1 MSIHYTYNHQH
12 PSFGKHSNSVPTAQL
27 AATDNAG
34 HADHW
39 AILATDIAD
48 KLPSWLS
55 QTLEHAAIPHA
66 LSSCK
71 SDGDFLLIETPHT
84 CHIKQIFELNE
95 GRPHKIVNMFPAVNS
110 PYGLP
115 CSIQEVTVCQD
126 SQDAVLR
133 LNTAD
138 GTSIYAFDTLYA
150 INNGCYQTNTLY
162 YVNFSAW
169 AYDFNKSREDETILV
184 DDPKAIRYHRAFND
198 IVAKNNGDI
207 PADID
212 EQIKAWQPDT
222 TEPLA
227 PVEINLGHSC
237 IYLFGET
244 FGQEDDA
251 WVQGQ
256 VLGKSYSQFFDIDIT
271 LFDVVVLREHEAKP
285 FVIRIA
291 TCTNATTEAIA
302 VHDYIQA
309 NIWLQ
314 AAIYQNNQNQI

>member
-1 MSIHYTYNHQH
+1 MSIHYTYNHQN
-12 PSFGKHSNSVPTAQL
+12 PSFGKHPNSVPTAQL
-27 AATDNAG
+27 NAQDNAG

-39 AILATDIAD
+39 AILGEDISN
-48 KLPSWLS
+48 KLPAWLS
-55 QTLEHAAIPHA
+55 QMLEQAVVPNA
-66 LSSCK
+66 LSKCK
-71 SDGDFLLIETPHT
+71 SDGDFLLIETQDA
-84 CHIKQIFELNE
+84 CHIKQVFELDD

-126 SQDAVLR
+126 SQDAILR

-150 INNGCYQTNTLY
+150 INNSCYQKNTLY

-291 TCTNATTEAIA
+291 ACTNATTEAIA